1 MAVFDFS
8 KEEFRFSRE
17 NKSMY
22 LFFMNKCID
31 ISVPHS
37 LPDLIDFYRMYQ
49 RETGNAT
56 PRIIGVRR
64 QDGGLNFTV
73 SESDYFRPR
82 FDVQINYHS
91 NYIPVLPHAHE
102 YFELLINA
110 KGSSRV
116 FFGDEEVSLN
126 QGDLLMVPPYVEH
139 ANMVFTDECAMFS
152 MAIRLSTIRSRFPAL
167 FMGEHLLSGFFGRSY
182 GASDKP
188 HCLIFRAGDY
198 FLGDNLLADIYNEY
212 TNPQEYTRE
221 YLDLLVSEFFLVL
234 LRHYSQDAAELV
246 FNNSRSQVETLITQY
261 IREHPD
267 TVSMSELSQQFSY
280 SERQISRLIR
290 HSTGMSYSQLV
301 RKIRMEAIGELVGN
315 TVLPIEHII
324 ANSGVS
330 SPSYFYKL
338 FRSYFGMTPG
348 EYRERAQ
355 SASAGAVQQAASGA
369 DSL

>member
-8 KEEFRFSRE
+8 DEELSFSRE

-22 LFFMNKCID
+22 LFFMDKSID

-37 LPDLIDFYRMYQ
+37 LPDLLDFFRMYQ
-49 RETGNAT
+49 RETGGAT
-56 PRIIGVRR
+56 PQLIGRRR
-64 QDGGLNFTV
+64 QEESPNFTV
-73 SESDYFRPR
+73 SERDYFRPR
-82 FDVQINYHS
+82 FDVQINYHK
-91 NYIPVLPHAHE
+91 NYVPVLPHAHE

-110 KGSSRV
+110 RGSSRV

-167 FMGEHLLSGFFGRSY
+167 FMGEHLLSAFFGRDY

-188 HCLIFRAGDY
+188 HCLIFHAGDY

-212 TNPQEYTRE
+212 THPQEYTRE

-234 LRHYSQDAAELV
+234 LRRYSKGAAELT
-246 FNNSRSQVETLITQY
+246 FNNSRPQVETLITQY

-267 TVSMSELSQQFSY
+267 TVSMSELSRQFSY

-330 SPSYFYKL
+330 STSYFYKL
-338 FRSYFGMTPG
+338 FRSYFGVTPG
-348 EYRERAQ
+348 EYRERMQ
-355 SASAGAVQQAASGA
+355 SDSAAAGRKA
-369 DSL
+369 AGE